1 MHEERSVARGPA
13 LGRWMIV
20 AALLAAGIVLYFWF
34 APASEP
40 PAPAAAVSR

>member
-1 MHEERSVARGPA
+1 MYEERSAARGPT

-20 AALLAAGIVLYFWF
+20 AALLAVGIILYFWF